1 MPLVDD
7 KLDPLQKVE
16 IALLRAEYQKRF
28 QGMINYIKER
38 VGEGIEYRNA
48 VVRVVVSETGAYYEL
63 NDLPEE
69 FGGAVGDDLERRFI
83 APAEAIA
90 LLARAVEAAHRATPE
105 DTRHLSILALYT
117 RRGLVD
123 RKNCFVFDYTPDGS
137 SSAVPRI
144 IGKFQPDV
152 MPLFFKIKMEADF
165 GAETPDSPAGL
176 VFCMANA
183 GDRHLLIQVLP
194 AADQITDLGALPL
207 SETVH

>member
-1 MPLVDD
+1 MDD

-28 QGMINYIKER
+28 QVMINTIKEL
-38 VGEGIEYRNA
+38 VGEGIEYRNT

-63 NDLPEE
+63 NDMPEE
-69 FGGAVGDDLERRFI
+69 FCGAVGDDLERRFV

-90 LLARAVEAAHRATPE
+90 LLTRAVEAGSRATPE
-105 DTRHLSILALYT
+105 NTRHLSILTLYT

-123 RKNCFVFDYTPDGS
+123 RKNCFLFDYTPGD
-137 SSAVPRI
+137 SAAHAPVI
-144 IGKFQPDV
+144 IGKFQPDI
-152 MPLFFKIKMEADF
+152 MPLFFKVKMEADF
-165 GAETPDSPAGL
+165 ADEVLGFRGGL

-183 GDRHLLIQVLP
+183 GDRHLLIQVRP
-194 AADQITDLGALPL
+194 TGDQITDLSALPL